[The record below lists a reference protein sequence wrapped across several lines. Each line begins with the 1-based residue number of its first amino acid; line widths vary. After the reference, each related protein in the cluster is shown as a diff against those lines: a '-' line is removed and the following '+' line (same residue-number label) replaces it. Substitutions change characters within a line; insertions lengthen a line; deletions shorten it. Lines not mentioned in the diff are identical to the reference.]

1 MNQNFVEVLFVCIFR
16 FLRKTITKTLL
27 SPQNLDAIQSLR
39 TIKVEEL
46 VSIVKHFSERGET
59 IDMARALFVTSF
71 NIISNALLSVDLATY
86 DSNSSSYEFYDTVIH
101 LMEIAGKPNAGDYFP
116 FLRFLDLQGSR
127 KEAAL
132 CIERLFRVFQEFID
146 ARMAKRSSQKED
158 SSIDILD
165 SLLDLRQQNETEFTM
180 NDIKH
185 LFLVSLA
192 KHL

>member
-1 MNQNFVEVLFVCIFR
+1 M
-16 FLRKTITKTLL
+16 
-27 SPQNLDAIQSLR
+27 SL
-39 TIKVEEL
+39 
-46 VSIVKHFSERGET
+46 VKHFSERGEA

-86 DSNSSSYEFYDTVIH
+86 DSNSPSYEFYGTVVH

-146 ARMAKRSSQKED
+146 ARMAKRSSQSQKETEPKED

-165 SLLDLRQQNETEFTM
+165 SLLDLTQQNETEITM